1 MRRILPLLLAL
12 SLASVAA
19 PDAVAGPA
27 RTQVLEIA
35 PDAGLQPAHQGT
47 VASRFSLVGLH
58 WRGTGRVLFR
68 TRSLDGTWSR
78 WRGAAPEPEDG
89 PDSASLEAGRVPG
102 WRIGSPW
109 WVQPSDRI
117 ETRTVGRVTRIRAHL
132 VWSPELRVPFRTPA
146 ATATPP
152 VVPRLS
158 WGADESIRRG
168 PPTFA
173 PALRFAVVHH
183 TAGANDYSR
192 SEAAAVVRAIQLY
205 HVQGNGWNDIGYNF
219 LVDRFGTIY
228 EGRYGGVDRNVVG
241 AHALGFNS
249 GSVGIAVLG
258 TYGSTSPLARGPG
271 RARPPDRLAPRPR
284 PRRSDRPHDRD
295 LGRE

>member
-1 MRRILPLLLAL
+1 MHGRRA
-12 SLASVAA
+12 ASRSWGCTGGARVACSSE
-19 PDAVAGPA
+19 PA
-27 RTQVLEIA
+27 R
-35 PDAGLQPAHQGT
+35 
-47 VASRFSLVGLH
+47 S
-58 WRGTGRVLFR
+58 TG
-68 TRSLDGTWSR
+68 GWSR

-89 PDSASLEAGRVPG
+89 PDARRSKPARRAG

-117 ETRTVGRVTRIRAHL
+117 ETRIGGPRHHESVRTSCGAPSCACRSGRQPPR
-132 VWSPELRVPFRTPA
+132 S
-146 ATATPP
+146 TPP
-152 VVPRLS
+152 IVPRLS

-173 PALRFAVVHH
+173 PALRFAIVHH
-183 TAGANDYSR
+183 TAGANDYSS

-258 TYGSTSPLARGPG
+258 TYGSTSAVARGPG
-271 RARPPDRLAPRPR
+271 RARPPDRLAARPR

-295 LGRE
+295 LRRERALRERAPGSRCARCPGIATPATRSAPETSCSRG